1 MPIIAVNVIKVLFMV
16 ALYLFLFYVARSM
29 RRHVVGS
36 PVEERT
42 PQEADT
48 ASRPRPAGAGPSAG
62 PPVHSIVII
71 DAQGRQTTHPI
82 HDTLILGRGDSADI
96 RLDDE
101 YASDM
106 HASFTVVGNTVAVQD
121 LGSTN
126 GTTIGGQKI
135 VGRMEVASGTT
146 VLVGRTKVMI
156 K

>member
-1 MPIIAVNVIKVLFMV
+1 MPIVAVNIIKVLFVV
-16 ALYLFLFYVARSM
+16 ALYLFLFYVVRSM
-29 RRHVVGS
+29 RGHVVG
-36 PVEERT
+36 PPIEERT
-42 PQEADT
+42 LQEADT
-48 ASRPRPAGAGPSAG
+48 ASLPRPAGAEPSKG

-71 DAQGRQTTHPI
+71 DAQGRQTPHRI
-82 HDTLILGRGDSADI
+82 HDTLILGRSNSADI

-101 YASDM
+101 YTSDM

-135 VGRMEVASGTT
+135 EGRIEVSSGTT
-146 VLVGRTKVMI
+146 VLVGRTKVII